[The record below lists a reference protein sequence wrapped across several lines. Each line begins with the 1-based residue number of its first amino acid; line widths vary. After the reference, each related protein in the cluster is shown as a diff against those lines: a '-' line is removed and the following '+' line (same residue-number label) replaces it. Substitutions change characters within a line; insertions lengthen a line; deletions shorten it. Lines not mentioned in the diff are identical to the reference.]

1 MADAVDVSTII
12 ASLPSNVQ
20 DAIKALVAQELAKNA
35 PPPPKVLTPSEQA
48 SLHVTQ
54 AYAALQNDLN
64 MANFNGHILSVL
76 EMLVAKSYAA
86 DETVAPVAVT
96 TVADASASEIGGAV

>member
-1 MADAVDVSTII
+1 MADAVDVNTII

-35 PPPPKVLTPSEQA
+35 PPPPKVLTESEQA
-48 SLHVTQ
+48 ALHVTQ

-76 EMLVAKSYAA
+76 EMLVAKSYAEV
-86 DETVAPVAVT
+86 ETAAAAPVAV
-96 TVADASASEIGGAV
+96 ASDSTEAA